1 MTDHEKTQIV
11 NDLIDRV
18 QRLESEKRS
27 LIAANAEL
35 QRAVRVL
42 VKS

>member
-27 LIAANAEL
+27 LLAANTEL
-35 QRAVRVL
+35 QHAVRVL